1 MPTHDADAEFE
12 LRLLRAQSS
21 RDRAILGAVSTAY
34 AVMLDQRVL
43 EVNDALCRL
52 LGFSAQELVGAQAP
66 WPFWPP
72 EGRAIALR
80 LLEEVPAR
88 VESTGLPYTFEMPLM
103 RKDGGRFIA
112 EITVAAARE
121 PSGRLIGY
129 VSTVLDV
136 TSHRDYE
143 AELQRLADQDPLTG
157 LANRRV
163 FEQRLEQEIADA
175 VRHDRQLAVAIL
187 DLDHFKSI
195 NDRFG
200 HPVGDRVL
208 KEAAD
213 RLRVVQ
219 RQGDVLARI
228 GGEEFAW
235 ILTDV
240 HSHGAWAAVER
251 ARHAISES
259 PFDDIGEL
267 TISIGVSLRGD
278 LRVASQLYENADQAL
293 YRAKREGRNR
303 SILSRSI

>member
-1 MPTHDADAEFE
+1 M
-12 LRLLRAQSS
+12 
-21 RDRAILGAVSTAY
+21 LGG
-34 AVMLDQRVL
+34 RVI
-43 EVNDALCRL
+43 EVNDTLCRL
-52 LGFSAQELVGAQAP
+52 LGFSAHELVGAEAP

-72 EGRAIALR
+72 EGGEIARR
-80 LLEEVPAR
+80 LLEEVPAQ
-88 VESTGLPYTFEMPLM
+88 VENTGLPYTYEMPLM
-103 RKDGGRFIA
+103 RKDGSRFIA
-112 EITVAAARE
+112 EITTAAARE
-121 PSGRLIGY
+121 PEGRLIGY
-129 VSTVLDV
+129 VSTVRDI

-157 LANRRV
+157 LSNRRV

-187 DLDHFKSI
+187 DLDHFKDI

-200 HPVGDRVL
+200 HPAGDRAL
-208 KEAAD
+208 KEIAD

-251 ARHAISES
+251 ARQAISES
-259 PFDDIGEL
+259 PFEDIGVL
-267 TISIGVSLRGD
+267 TISVGVSLRGD
-278 LRVASQLYENADQAL
+278 LRRASQLYENADQAL
-293 YRAKREGRNR
+293 YHAKREGRNR
-303 SILSRSI
+303 SVLARSV